1 MAIKKS
7 ELYSMLWKSCD
18 ALRGGMDAS
27 QYKDYVLVVLF
38 VKYVSDKFKNDPDSI
53 IEIPNGCSF
62 DDFVNLKGNTHI
74 GEEINKK
81 MAALAEAN
89 NLQGVINVADF
100 CDEQKLGKGKD
111 LVDTVSNLVGIFQSS
126 GLDFGKN
133 RAADDDLMGA

>member
-1 MAIKKS
+1 
-7 ELYSMLWKSCD
+7 MLWKSCD

-27 QYKDYVLVVLF
+27 QYKDYVLVALF

-100 CDEQKLGKGKD
+100 CDEQKGS
-111 LVDTVSNLVGIFQSS
+111 V
-126 GLDFGKN
+126 
-133 RAADDDLMGA
+133 

>member
-7 ELYSMLWKSCD
+7 ELYSMLWRSCD
-18 ALRGGMDAS
+18 ELRGGMDAS

-38 VKYVSDKFKNDPDSI
+38 VKYVSDKFKNDPESI

-89 NLQGVINVADF
+89 SLQGVINVADF
-100 CDEQKLGKGKD
+100 CDEQKLGKGRD

-126 GLDFGKN
+126 GDRKSTRLN
-133 RAADDDLMGA
+133 SSH

>member
-18 ALRGGMDAS
+18 ELRGGMDAS

-53 IEIPNGCSF
+53 IEIPDGCSF
-62 DDFVNLKGNTHI
+62 ADFVSLKGNTHI

-89 NLQGVINVADF
+89 NLVGVINVTMLF
-100 CDEQKLGKGKD
+100 CFTLS
-111 LVDTVSNLVGIFQSS
+111 VP
-126 GLDFGKN
+126 
-133 RAADDDLMGA
+133 